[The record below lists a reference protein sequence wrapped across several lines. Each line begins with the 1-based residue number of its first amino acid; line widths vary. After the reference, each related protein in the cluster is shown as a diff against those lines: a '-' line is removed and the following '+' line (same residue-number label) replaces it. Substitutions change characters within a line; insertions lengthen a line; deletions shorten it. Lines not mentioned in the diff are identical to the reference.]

1 MQNLLAFLTKYF
13 HWLLFFL
20 LEVVSLVL
28 LFSYN
33 SFQGSVWVSSANAVA
48 GKVYEWQSAVEQFFS
63 LQQRTWQLEA
73 RNVEL
78 EQRLWQARQKL
89 LEQQSHDTAAVDS
102 ALASATSHLL
112 MLPAKVVNSTL
123 NRPDNLITID
133 RGRRDGIRPDMGVVS
148 GMGLVGVVYM
158 VGDHYSVLLP
168 LVNTHS
174 RVSCAIRGSGYFGYL
189 VWDGANPTEAYMD
202 DVPRHAQF
210 EEGEWIETSGYS
222 SIFPPG
228 ITVGQIASIGN
239 SADGLSYRLKVKLS
253 TDFGCLRDVRVITDT
268 TFLERRQLLMAARD
282 SMALVR

>member
-89 LEQQSHDTAAVDS
+89 LEQ
-102 ALASATSHLL
+102 
-112 MLPAKVVNSTL
+112 
-123 NRPDNLITID
+123 
-133 RGRRDGIRPDMGVVS
+133 
-148 GMGLVGVVYM
+148 
-158 VGDHYSVLLP
+158 
-168 LVNTHS
+168 
-174 RVSCAIRGSGYFGYL
+174 
-189 VWDGANPTEAYMD
+189 
-202 DVPRHAQF
+202 
-210 EEGEWIETSGYS
+210 
-222 SIFPPG
+222 
-228 ITVGQIASIGN
+228 
-239 SADGLSYRLKVKLS
+239 YRLRS
-253 TDFGCLRDVRVITDT
+253 TQSVQNYR
-268 TFLERRQLLMAARD
+268 
-282 SMALVR
+282 